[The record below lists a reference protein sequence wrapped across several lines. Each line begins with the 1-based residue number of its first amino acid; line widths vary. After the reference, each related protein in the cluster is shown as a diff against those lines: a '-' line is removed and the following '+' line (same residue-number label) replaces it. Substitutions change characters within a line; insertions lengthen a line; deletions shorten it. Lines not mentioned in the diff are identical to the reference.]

1 MRLWLI
7 PTSYVVTSVLAAFT
21 LPRLEHAYLGSYD
34 HGLSISS
41 MQAYLSAAASGMM
54 ALTAIVFSIAFVM
67 VQFSAIVYSP
77 RLVLLFVRDRTLFH
91 TLGCFVATFVYSL
104 AALAWTD
111 RGGSGSVPLYST
123 LLVVMMVIVSV
134 ILFSF
139 LVQRLNDLQISNVL
153 HVVGDKGRQVI
164 HTMYSRRDDKKIDM
178 RKAKCDIAGGPHLG
192 PATQSL
198 TYSGRPRTI
207 ASYDIEAL
215 VRAAQKAD
223 AVIVMASAVGDTLV
237 ENALILRVHG
247 ARTMLPEHMLIKG
260 LHLKTERTFDQ
271 DPKFAIRL
279 LADIAIK
286 ALSPAINDPTTAVQT
301 IDQIEDLLHHLGQS
315 ELDAGRVRDTMGNL
329 RLIFPAPTWEDYL
342 ALAFD
347 EIRQF
352 GATSVQVMRRLRS
365 ALIAVAESLIN
376 PSQVEAVHQYL
387 KHLDVVI
394 DHSSFDPEDR
404 IAARQEDRQGL
415 GSARFHADTKALV
428 NSRPMK

>member
-21 LPRLEHAYLGSYD
+21 LPRIEHAYFGSYSV
-34 HGLSISS
+34 GLSISS
-41 MQAYLSAAASGMM
+41 VQAYLSAAASGMM

-67 VQFSAIVYSP
+67 VQFSAIAYSP
-77 RLVLLFVRDRTLFH
+77 RLVLLFVRNRTLFH
-91 TLGCFVATFVYSL
+91 TLGIFVATFVYSL
-104 AALAWTD
+104 AVLAWVD
-111 RGGSGSVPLYST
+111 RAGTGSVPLFST
-123 LLVVMMVIVSV
+123 TLVVIMVIVSV
-134 ILFSF
+134 MLFAL

-153 HVVGDKGRQVI
+153 HVIGDKGRQVI
-164 HTMYSRRDDKKIDM
+164 REMYPRCNDKKVEMRRARRDITGD
-178 RKAKCDIAGGPHLG
+178 PPLG
-192 PATQSL
+192 PLTQTL
-198 TYSGRPRTI
+198 TYSGKPRTI
-207 ASYDIEAL
+207 ASYDIDAL
-215 VRAAQKAD
+215 VREAQGAD
-223 AVIVMASAVGDTLV
+223 AVIAMASAVGDTLV

-247 ARTMLPEHMLIKG
+247 GKATLPEDRLMRG

-271 DPKFAIRL
+271 DPKFALRL
-279 LADIAIK
+279 LVDIAIK

-301 IDQIEDLLHHLGQS
+301 IDQIEDLLHHLGQR
-315 ELDAGRVRDTMGNL
+315 ELDIGHVRDTTGTL

-365 ALIAVAESLIN
+365 ALIAVSESLT
-376 PSQVEAVHQYL
+376 SSAQVDAVHQYL

-394 DHSSFDPEDR
+394 DRSSFDPEDR

-415 GSARFHADTKALV
+415 GLSRFHTDTKALV
-428 NSRPMK
+428 SGR